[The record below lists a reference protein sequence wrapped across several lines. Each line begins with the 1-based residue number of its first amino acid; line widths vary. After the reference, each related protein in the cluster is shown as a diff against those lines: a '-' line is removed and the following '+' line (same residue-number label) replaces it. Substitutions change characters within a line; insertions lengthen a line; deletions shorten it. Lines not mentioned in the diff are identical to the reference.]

1 MTSYKGSRDPGPAG
15 PARPAQPYLD
25 WAIATRFVYLR
36 AGDWLPLLVEFDKEL
51 PREQFT
57 RLGWLNEGLK
67 PAVRVPELFDNL
79 PHAILQSRDFNFGV
93 LLVLRQRAAEVV
105 NDASWNRTIRSAELG
120 PPVDLAD
127 KRAAPAAPVVAPV
140 VAPVAAPGA
149 APTADAASSGP
160 PAIGTP
166 RRWINA
172 PCEWLGCPS
181 SAPATSPPAPPS
193 PCAGQRV
200 VVAVIDQGIAFAHP
214 RFSTTSGTRIAYLWQ
229 QDPRGVSGMTSTP
242 GVELTAAAIDA
253 AVQAA
258 QARGADED
266 MVYRTIGGMNFAF
279 DVYKPLA
286 RRRSHGTHVLDLAAG
301 NDPNLVGA
309 DLPIIA
315 VDMPEH
321 AVGDPA
327 GSKLVVHAIWG
338 LLYILSRAQ
347 SMLGAGETLPV
358 VVNISY
364 GPHDGPHDGSALFER
379 VADTLTIL
387 SRQTNTPL
395 QIVLAAGNF
404 RQSRVHANFR
414 LQPLGTQKLQ
424 WRLQPVGLTPSFLEV
439 WLAPVAG
446 ADVTVTLRSPKGPQV
461 SVSAAKLSDSVSVA
475 SGRLFSAQYL
485 PASTSS
491 PRTSVVLSVAPT
503 AHDPWGPGSQPVARS
518 GLWSVEV
525 TNTSGVQ
532 MDIDAWIKRSDTP
545 GGRRAKGRQSF
556 FDDPAYQ
563 RHDTN
568 SRPLEFD
575 VPGSYVKRQGTL
587 SGIATGSETY
597 VIGAYRR
604 GPDPAD
610 LMPADYASEGP
621 VAPNALRTMNA
632 PNWLA
637 PGDDGVSCQGVLA
650 AGTRSGA
657 RVAMRGSSVAAPQA
671 TRYYAGEFAAGNSP
685 GHPSPGPLQA
695 PSKNMP
701 IGDEVLVAGDGL
713 MLLRPPVDR
722 VWKDRP

>member
-1 MTSYKGSRDPGPAG
+1 MR
-15 PARPAQPYLD
+15 
-25 WAIATRFVYLR
+25 I
-36 AGDWLPLLVEFDKEL
+36 
-51 PREQFT
+51 
-57 RLGWLNEGLK
+57 
-67 PAVRVPELFDNL
+67 PELFDTL
-79 PHAILQSRDFNFGV
+79 PHAILQSRDFNFSV
-93 LLVLRQRAAEVV
+93 VLVLRQRAAEVV
-105 NDASWNRTIRSAELG
+105 GDASWIRTIRIAELG

-140 VAPVAAPGA
+140 A
-149 APTADAASSGP
+149 APTAEAASSGP
-160 PAIGTP
+160 PAIGTL

-172 PCEWLGCPS
+172 LCEWLGCLS
-181 SAPATSPPAPPS
+181 SAPATSPPAPP
-193 PCAGQRV
+193 PTCAGQRV

-229 QDPRGVSGMTSTP
+229 QDLLGVSGMTSTP
-242 GVELTAAAIDA
+242 GVELTAAAIDV

-258 QARGADED
+258 RARGADED
-266 MVYRTIGGMNFAF
+266 MVYRAVGRMNFAV
-279 DVYKPLA
+279 DGYKPLA

-309 DLPIIA
+309 DRPIIA
-315 VDMPEH
+315 VDMPED

-327 GSKLVVHAIWG
+327 GSQLTIHAAWG
-338 LLYILSRAQ
+338 LLYILARAQ
-347 SMLGAGETLPV
+347 AMLSAGETLPV

-379 VADTLTIL
+379 FADTLTIL
-387 SRQTNTPL
+387 SRQTKTPL
-395 QIVLAAGNF
+395 RIVLAAGNF
-404 RQSRVHANFR
+404 RQSRVHANFK

-446 ADVTVTLRSPKGPQV
+446 AEVTVTLRSPKGRQV
-461 SVSAAKLSDSVSVA
+461 SVSLAKLSDSVSVA
-475 SGRLFSAQYL
+475 SGRLISAQYL

-503 AHDPWGPGSQPVARS
+503 AYDPWGPGSQPVASS

-525 TNTSGVQ
+525 TNTSGVPL
-532 MDIDAWIKRSDTP
+532 DIDAWIKRSDTP

-563 RHDTN
+563 RHDAKG
-568 SRPLEFD
+568 RPLEFD

-610 LMPADYASEGP
+610 LMPAPYSSEGP
-621 VAPNALRTMNA
+621 VAPNAARTMPA
-632 PNWLA
+632 PNCLA
-637 PGDDGVSCQGVLA
+637 PGDDGLSCAGVIA
-650 AGTRSGA
+650 AGTRGGV
-657 RVAMRGSSVAAPQA
+657 RFAMNGTSVAAPQVA
-671 TRYYAGEFAAGNSP
+671 RFYAAEIAAGRI
-685 GHPSPGPLQA
+685 PGPAYTGYLPVSTRVPAADQT
-695 PSKNMP
+695 
-701 IGDEVLVAGDGL
+701 LVAGAGL
-713 MLLRPPVDR
+713 MPLKPPVDR